1 MDKKTPVL
9 HLRDFPSTVAMLE
22 ELSSIVELLKSEPE
36 KGFEVESVETQVEL
50 RSAYAILHYSVV

>member
-36 KGFEVESVETQVEL
+36 KGFKVESVETQVEL

>member
-1 MDKKTPVL
+1 MDKKTPIL
-9 HLRDFPSTVAMLE
+9 HLKDFPSTVAMLE

>member
-1 MDKKTPVL
+1 MDKKTPIL

-22 ELSSIVELLKSEPE
+22 ELQAMVEILKQEPE
-36 KGFEVESVETQVEL
+36 KGFKVESVETQVEL

>member
-1 MDKKTPVL
+1 
-9 HLRDFPSTVAMLE
+9 MLE

>member
-22 ELSSIVELLKSEPE
+22 ELQAMVEILKQEPE